1 MERTERK
8 DLQRFYEFIDSYKKI
23 QKIVFDR
30 DIKTESILLKY
41 SKYLTDN
48 VDIENT
54 LIDLLKQNKQ
64 SLLVAAAGSGKTF
77 IILDRVFKKIKFKD
91 GKKHI
96 LVMTLPNKAQTEQV
110 GPKYGVF
117 SLVGNMN
124 KDITEVVKT
133 EDKIVSV
140 YEKTAD
146 IEYLLRDP
154 NIVIHFIIDEAH
166 NIPSSSRF
174 RVECIQNLVKIK
186 NKVLANGGSVL
197 LITASYESLKMENLD
212 NIVYTYKDTEYE
224 APCEKFNLYIKK
236 NDKLNVENYIYKV
249 VKNGIVRYNDI
260 TSYKTLINFYKQNK
274 KKVIFAN
281 SKEKTYVRVDGRN
294 KYNNETVDKLINEEI
309 LPENDICFIT
319 SMADAGINITNI
331 ENTDRKDYNSYF
343 VVQNVENMSL
353 ANIEQFFNRLRFKA
367 NSYNLLINNN
377 CDNTTEYK
385 DLETITEEKIF
396 LVRKQ
401 IEYLEKMMEALV
413 FKYNNFS
420 VNYKNPELEI
430 RKEFNYIL
438 DFKSIEGIKENLGC
452 IYLDENDNISIDY
465 NKFFDICISEYD
477 KQFYTNIYLLKE
489 KLEQTFNK
497 EINVFEVNEENVVDF
512 DEIIETN
519 FYDILKEKDNKVI
532 KQLKENKITD
542 NELKN
547 YSNTHN
553 FEFTTKL
560 YGLGKTTEQIIDI
573 LETKIR
579 AYVKDRN
586 ETIIETE
593 NERRE
598 RVRNTI
604 KKEERQHIIDLS
616 KASIRQLK
624 QDILNNKEIDDTVIT
639 NSYFYEDLKKAVK
652 MNIYEDF
659 VEELKKETISF
670 RTFFLHKQYVYY
682 NNLYLEDPK
691 LLNNTQSG
699 KEQRIVIEYFIN
711 EDGKTKKRKVI
722 DKNIQTV
729 KNNLETLMHKTYTE
743 KNVLKMINN
752 YFNIGKEDI
761 VNSLKL

>member
-1 MERTERK
+1 MERK
-8 DLQRFYEFIDSYKKI
+8 DLTRFYEFIDSYKKI

-30 DIKTESILLKY
+30 DVKTESILLKY

-54 LIDLLKQNKQ
+54 LINLLKQNKQ

-154 NIVIHFIIDEAH
+154 NIVVHFVIDEAH

-186 NKVLANGGSVL
+186 NKVLENGGSVL
-197 LITASYESLKMENLD
+197 LITASYESLKMEELD
-212 NIVYTYKDTEYE
+212 YIIYTYKNTEYE
-224 APCEKFNLYIKK
+224 APCESFNLYIKK
-236 NDKLNVENYIYKV
+236 NDKLNIENYIYKV
-249 VKNGIVRYNDI
+249 VKNGIIRYNDI

-281 SKEKTYVRVDGRN
+281 SKEKTYVKVDGRN
-294 KYNNETVDKLINEEI
+294 KYNNETVNKLINEEI

-331 ENTDRKDYNSYF
+331 ENIDRKDYNSYF
-343 VVQNVENMSL
+343 VVQNAENMSL

-367 NSYNLLINNN
+367 NSYNLLINNS

-385 DLETITEEKIF
+385 DLETITEEKIN
-396 LVRKQ
+396 VVKKQ
-401 IEYLEKMMEALV
+401 IEYLEKMLEALN

-420 VNYKNPELEI
+420 VNYKNPGLEV

-438 DFKSIEGIKENLGC
+438 DFKNVDGIKENLGC
-452 IYLDENDNISIDY
+452 IYLDDNNNISIDY
-465 NKFFDICISEYD
+465 NKFFDICISDYD
-477 KQFYTNIYLLKE
+477 KQFYSNIYLLKE

-497 EINVFEVNEENVVDF
+497 KINIFKVDGENVVDF

-519 FYDILKEKDNKVI
+519 FYDILKEKDNKVV

-547 YSNTHN
+547 YSDTNN
-553 FEFTTKL
+553 FEFSVRL
-560 YGLGKTTEQIIDI
+560 YGLGKTTEEVINI
-573 LETKIR
+573 LETKE
-579 AYVKDRN
+579 VLKDKKLVE
-586 ETIIETE
+586 ETK
-593 NERRE
+593 NERKE
-598 RVRNTI
+598 RIRNTI
-604 KKEERQHIIDLS
+604 KKEERQHLIDLS

-624 QDILNNKEIDDTVIT
+624 QDILNNKEIDDKVIT

-659 VEELKKETISF
+659 VEELKKETTSF

-691 LLNNTQSG
+691 LLNNTNSG
-699 KEQRIVIEYFIN
+699 REQRIVIEYFIN
-711 EDGKTKKRKVI
+711 KDGKTKKRKVI

-729 KNNLETLMHKTYTE
+729 KNNLEKQMNKTYTE